1 MAASQSVMKLEKLSN
16 EDWESPKRSH
26 KFSKRKENEDS
37 GDDSEKHSSSED
49 LDQLT
54 DLIESPDQ
62 VIKSKA
68 STDQEPRTIG
78 ETTQPDTQQ
87 KKEEI
92 QEENVLDMISF
103 KSRYSKNCFET
114 ASLKQSI
121 KSSKMT
127 NKDKKQITKA
137 IKKVNFFSLKQESV
151 VDKEDLDSQ
160 GMEEAEGYNLEAMN
174 KSIQKQKLGGG
185 MKRNAKSF
193 NFTQKQL
200 TDYITEQEN
209 QMFGG
214 LQTP

>member
-1 MAASQSVMKLEKLSN
+1 MAASQSVLKLEKLS
-16 EDWESPKRSH
+16 DDGWESPKPAH
-26 KFSKRKENEDS
+26 KLNKRRENENSDE
-37 GDDSEKHSSSED
+37 DSEKHSSSEEA
-49 LDQLT
+49 DQLT
-54 DLIESPDQ
+54 DLIESPDNF
-62 VIKSKA
+62 IKSKA
-68 STDQEPRTIG
+68 STDQEPMTVG
-78 ETTQPDTQQ
+78 TTTQPDTQQ

-121 KSSKMT
+121 KSSKM
-127 NKDKKQITKA
+127 NKKDKSQITKA

-151 VDKEDLDSQ
+151 VEKEDLDSQ
-160 GMEEAEGYNLEAMN
+160 GMEEAEGYNLEEMN